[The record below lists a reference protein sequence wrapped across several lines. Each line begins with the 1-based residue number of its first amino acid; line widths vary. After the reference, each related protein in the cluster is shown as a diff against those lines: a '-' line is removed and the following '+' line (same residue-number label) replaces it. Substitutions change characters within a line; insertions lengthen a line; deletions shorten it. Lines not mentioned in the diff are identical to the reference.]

1 MVYGCFSCTLY
12 KGKQSALTLQTAKL
26 PVKGVGPLRI
36 EPEID
41 GSLQTNISIS
51 YLETTVTF
59 TNDDFGPVLL
69 LKQANFSGL
78 K

>member
-36 EPEID
+36 ERDID
-41 GSLQTNISIS
+41 GSLQQKKIT
-51 YLETTVTF
+51 YVETTVTF

>member
-41 GSLQTNISIS
+41 GSLQQKIP
-51 YLETTVTF
+51 YVETTVTLS
-59 TNDDFGPVLL
+59 NELVLL